1 MKLKELLKAFA
12 EEYYRTMDDP
22 VLLNETARLITEDL
36 KRIVRDEE
44 TKKKIEEWGRGI
56 NKEQKL

>member
-1 MKLKELLKAFA
+1 MKLKELLKTFA

-22 VLLNETARLITEDL
+22 ILLNETARLITEDV
-36 KRIVRDEE
+36 KRLVGDEE

-56 NKEQKL
+56 NE